1 MLTIPADYTVECSDD
16 MPMEDASATDNCGN
30 FEITLVMET
39 VPGDAAGNYT
49 ILRTFTATDD
59 AGNATTLTQTITVQD
74 TTAPVLTIPADYTA
88 ECTDVLVYDDASAT
102 DNCGSIDIVLV
113 EEIVAGDCP
122 QEYTLLRT
130 FTATDDAGN
139 ATTLTQT
146 ITVVDTTAPEL
157 FVPPSYEADCGDEL
171 ILLDGLASDLCG
183 EAAVIVEES
192 YDYAC
197 ATSYVLT
204 RTFTAIDLCGNTT
217 VGTQTIT
224 VTDTTAPEFTSI
236 PADYTAECSDEL
248 DLSLPTATDN
258 CDEVNISV
266 EEEVI
271 AGECANEYTLIR
283 TFTASDDCGNASVTT
298 QTITVQDTT
307 APEFTSVPGDE
318 TIEFGMEV
326 SDEMATATDNCDGVT
341 VTVSE
346 ETDMGD
352 CEGNFVVTRT
362 FTAVDACGN
371 TSVAV
376 QTVTVE
382 DTTAPALTVGADAT
396 IECDEEI
403 PAEEFTVSDLSE
415 VDVDVTEVIIAGDC
429 PQAMTIE
436 RTYTATD
443 ACGNSTSLAQTIE
456 IVDTTAPIF
465 TYTPPAVTVNYAAE
479 GDTLSTAFAIVVDNC
494 DEEAGYYVEET
505 VLTSTSSELTVERLY
520 VAFDAC
526 GNTTTFTQTATLI
539 TIVNGCTDPEACNYD
554 EDANVSDGSCTY
566 PDLYYDCEG
575 NCINPSGF
583 AYLPGHPLEGEVICV
598 ELVVEGCMDPANPAY
613 NPDANVPDEDA
624 CLILGCTIDYAC
636 NYDAD
641 AEYQEPGSCEFES
654 CLGCMNE
661 NACNYDPE
669 ATLPDDNC
677 EFAPLFYDCDG
688 NCNNPSEYTYA
699 DGGII
704 CEELVVFG
712 CTDPLNPA
720 YNPDA
725 NVLDEDACL
734 EGGCMLPY
742 ACNFDP
748 TAEYLLIETCDFD
761 SCAGCT
767 DTEACTYDPDA
778 TLSNPQDCDYAI
790 DFYPSGF
797 FNCDGECN
805 NPSSYVF
812 GDGHPMAGEVICQ
825 EQVVFG
831 CTNMMANNF
840 NFFANVD
847 DGSCVVEVP
856 GCILPWACNYNPDA
870 TVYLD
875 GSCDFSCL
883 GGMPVDGEV
892 CADEMACNYGVE
904 EPCVFFTAEGG
915 LCAQTGCTDETACN
929 YDAEAMVNTGCEY
942 YSCAVFGCTNE
953 AACNF
958 EAAATL
964 DNGTCDFATCMG
976 CMDSAA
982 LNYDADATTDNGQC
996 QYSVPGCTLMI
1007 ACNYDADA
1015 TVNDGSCDFNTCF
1028 GCVAE
1033 DACNYDA
1040 TALYPNG
1047 DCDFAATGM
1056 DCEGNC
1062 LGDVDGDGVCDANE
1076 VEGCMDVTALN
1087 FNVNATDDSGNCTY
1101 LVMGC
1106 VDQMACNFDYA
1117 ADQDNGTCEYDSC
1130 SGCVVTWACNYNADA
1145 TYNDGSC
1152 IFPDVNGVC
1161 PNACESDFD
1170 GDGICDADEVSG
1182 CTYFNAANFNP
1193 AATDDDGTCQFVGC
1207 TDADFTS
1214 YNDLANV
1221 NSGDCTNAP
1230 ASADFTGDGQVQ
1242 LEDLLDFLVAYGTS
1256 GPEWGIDW
1264 VQDGCSVEAMGI
1276 ADLGVSAS
1284 GCTYATATN
1293 YDPTSS
1299 FDEGTCVWLGCTD
1312 SEALNFNSLAT
1323 LDDAS
1328 CSYHVCPDFN
1338 GDGQVQ
1344 AEDLLDFLVAWG
1356 SIYE

>member
-1 MLTIPADYTVECSDD
+1 M
-16 MPMEDASATDNCGN
+16 
-30 FEITLVMET
+30 
-39 VPGDAAGNYT
+39 
-49 ILRTFTATDD
+49 RTFTATDD
-59 AGNATTLTQTITVQD
+59 AGNVTTLTQTITVQD

-113 EEIVAGDCP
+113 EEIVEGECP
-122 QEYTLLRT
+122 QEYTLLRS

-171 ILLDGLASDLCG
+171 LLLDGLASDLCG
-183 EAAVIVEES
+183 AAAVLVEES

-248 DLSLPTATDN
+248 DQSLPTATDN
-258 CDEVNISV
+258 CDDVTIAV
-266 EEEVI
+266 EEEII

-283 TFTASDDCGNASVTT
+283 TFTASDDCGNASVAT

-307 APEFTSVPGDE
+307 APEFTSVPADE
-318 TIEFGMEV
+318 TIEFGTEV
-326 SDEMATATDNCDGVT
+326 SDEMALATDNCDGLT
-341 VTVSE
+341 VSVSE
-346 ETDMGD
+346 ETAMGD
-352 CEGNFVVTRT
+352 CDGNYVVTRT

-382 DTTAPALTVGADAT
+382 DTTAPALTVGADVT

-403 PAEEFTVSDLSE
+403 PAESYTVSDLSE
-415 VDVDVTEVIIAGDC
+415 VDVDVTEEILPGDC
-429 PQAMTIE
+429 PQAMTVV
-436 RTYTATD
+436 RTYLATD
-443 ACGNSTSLAQTIE
+443 ECGNSTSLTQTIE
-456 IVDTTAPIF
+456 IVDTTAPVF
-465 TYTPPAVTVNYAAE
+465 SYTPPAMTVSYASE
-479 GDTLSTAFAIVVDNC
+479 GEDISTPFAIVVDNC
-494 DEEAGYYVEET
+494 DEDAGYTVEET
-505 VLTSTSSELTVERLY
+505 ILVNTSSEFTVERLY
-520 VAFDAC
+520 TAFDAC
-526 GNTTTFTQTATLI
+526 GNTTTFTQMATLI
-539 TIVNGCTDPEACNYD
+539 TIVPGCTDPSSCNYD
-554 EDANVSDGSCTY
+554 EEANVDDGSCEY
-566 PDLYYDCEG
+566 AELYYDCDG
-575 NCINPSGF
+575 NCINDVNGN
-583 AYLPGHPLEGEVICV
+583 GICDELEVY
-598 ELVVEGCMDPANPAY
+598 GCMDENNPAY
-613 NPDANVPDEDA
+613 NPDANMDDGS
-624 CLILGCTIDYAC
+624 CLVGGCMIDYAC
-636 NYDAD
+636 NYDED
-641 AEYQEPGSCEFES
+641 AQYQLPEACEFES
-654 CLGCMNE
+654 CQGCMNE
-661 NACNYDPE
+661 MACNYDAE
-669 ATLPDDNC
+669 ATLPGVEC
-677 EFAPLFYDCDG
+677 VFPELFYDCDG
-688 NCNNPSEYTYA
+688 NCINDENA
-699 DGGII
+699 NGI
-704 CEELVVFG
+704 CDELEILG
-712 CTDPLNPA
+712 CTDPMNPA
-720 YNPDA
+720 FDFEA
-725 NVLDEDACL
+725 NVSDPEACL
-734 EGGCMLPY
+734 DGGCLLPF

-767 DTEACTYDPDA
+767 DVTACNYDDEA
-778 TLSNPQDCDYAI
+778 TLSSVEECV
-790 DFYPSGF
+790 YPIELYPTGF
-797 FNCDGECN
+797 FDCQGECY
-805 NPSSYVF
+805 NPSIYTWAS
-812 GDGHPMAGEVICQ
+812 GPNAGEVICEQ
-825 EQVVFG
+825 QVVFG
-831 CTNMMANNF
+831 CTDMMANNF
-840 NFFANVD
+840 NPFANVD
-847 DGSCVVEVP
+847 NGSCVVEVP
-856 GCILPWACNYNPDA
+856 GCVLPWACNYDPTA
-870 TVYLD
+870 TVYLP

-883 GGMPVDGEV
+883 GGMPVDGEA

-904 EPCVFFTAEGG
+904 GPCVFFTAEGD
-915 LCAQTGCTDETACN
+915 LCAPTGCTDEAACN

-942 YSCAVFGCTNE
+942 FSCAMFGCTNE
-953 AACNF
+953 GACNF
-958 EAAATL
+958 DPVATL
-964 DNGTCDFATCMG
+964 DNGTCDFTMCAG
-976 CMDSAA
+976 CTDESA
-982 LNYDADATTDNGQC
+982 LNYDADATSDNGQC
-996 QYSVPGCTLMI
+996 QYSVAGCTLMI
-1007 ACNYDADA
+1007 ACNYNPDAN
-1015 TVNDGSCDFNTCF
+1015 VNDGSCDFNTCF

-1033 DACNYDA
+1033 EACNYDA
-1040 TALYPNG
+1040 TALYPDGN
-1047 DCDFAATGM
+1047 CDFAATGM

-1087 FNVNATDDSGNCTY
+1087 FNLNATDDSGDCTY

-1106 VDQMACNFDYA
+1106 VDQMACNFDFA
-1117 ADQDNGTCEYDSC
+1117 ADQDNGTCEYESC
-1130 SGCVVTWACNYNADA
+1130 SGCVVTWACNYDADA

-1182 CTYFNAANFNP
+1182 CTYFNASNFNP

>member
-1 MLTIPADYTVECSDD
+1 M
-16 MPMEDASATDNCGN
+16 
-30 FEITLVMET
+30 
-39 VPGDAAGNYT
+39 
-49 ILRTFTATDD
+49 TDD
-59 AGNATTLTQTITVQD
+59 AGNNTVAIQTITVID
-74 TTAPVLTIPADYTA
+74 TTAPVLTIPADYTL
-88 ECTDVLVYDDASAT
+88 ECTGELVFDDASAE
-102 DNCGSIDIVLV
+102 DNCGTVVSLTV
-113 EEIVAGDCP
+113 EDVYLGDDDACP
-122 QEYTLLRT
+122 QEYT
-130 FTATDDAGN
+130 
-139 ATTLTQT
+139 
-146 ITVVDTTAPEL
+146 IE
-157 FVPPSYEADCGDEL
+157 
-171 ILLDGLASDLCG
+171 
-183 EAAVIVEES
+183 
-192 YDYAC
+192 
-197 ATSYVLT
+197 
-204 RTFTAIDLCGNTT
+204 RTFTAIDDAGNVSEATQIITIEDTTAPDLFVPESFEADCGDDILFFPAFTSDSCGVAFLEEAVDTTYSCGQSYVITRTFTASDCAGNTT

-236 PADYTAECSDEL
+236 PEDYTAECSDEL
-248 DLSLPTATDN
+248 ELAMPTATDN
-258 CDEVNISV
+258 CDEVSITV
-266 EEEVI
+266 EEETI
-271 AGECANEYTLIR
+271 SGECANEYTLIR
-283 TFTASDDCGNASVTT
+283 TFTASDDCGNASVAT

-326 SDEMATATDNCDGVT
+326 SDEMATAVDNCGEVT
-341 VTVSE
+341 LTVSE
-346 ETDMGD
+346 ETAMGD
-352 CEGNFVVTRT
+352 CEGNYVVTRT

-382 DTTAPALTVGADAT
+382 DTTTPALTVGADAT

-415 VDVDVTEVIIAGDC
+415 VDVDVTEEIIAGDC
-429 PQAMTIE
+429 PQAMTIL
-436 RTYTATD
+436 RTYTAAD
-443 ACGNSTSLAQTIE
+443 ACGNSTSLTQTIE

-465 TYTPPAVTVNYAAE
+465 TYTPPAVTINYAAE
-479 GDTLSTAFAIVVDNC
+479 GDDISTPFAIVVDNC
-494 DEEAGYYVEET
+494 DENAGYTVEET
-505 VLTSTSSELTVERLY
+505 IMVNTVSEYTVERLY
-520 VAFDAC
+520 TAFDAC

-554 EDANVSDGSCTY
+554 EDANVNDGSCTY
-566 PDLYYDCEG
+566 PELYYDCEPQ
-575 NCINPSGF
+575 CINPSGY
-583 AYLPGHPLEGEVICV
+583 AYLPGHPLEGQVICE
-598 ELVVEGCMDPANPAY
+598 ELVVMGCMDPENPAY
-613 NPDANVPDEDA
+613 NPDANVPDPDA
-624 CLILGCTIDYAC
+624 CLIVGCTIEYAC
-636 NYDAD
+636 NYDPA
-641 AEYQEPGSCEFES
+641 AEYQEQGSCEFES
-654 CLGCMNE
+654 CLGCMIE
-661 NACNYDPE
+661 DACNYDPE

-677 EFAPLFYDCDG
+677 EFADLFYDCDG
-688 NCNNPSEYTYA
+688 NCNDPSPYTYD
-699 DGGII
+699 DGVVI
-704 CEELVVFG
+704 CEELVIMG
-712 CTDPLNPA
+712 CTDPNNPA
-720 YNPDA
+720 FNPDA
-725 NVLDEDACL
+725 NVLDEGACL
-734 EGGCMLPY
+734 VGGCMLPY
-742 ACNFDP
+742 ACNYDAA
-748 TAEYLLIETCDFD
+748 AEYLLIETCDFD

-767 DTEACTYDPDA
+767 DATACTFDPEA
-778 TLSNPQDCDYAI
+778 TLSNPQDCVYAI
-790 DFYPSGF
+790 ELYPSGF
-797 FNCDGECN
+797 YDCDGNCY
-805 NPSSYVF
+805 NPSAHLYLP
-812 GDGHPMAGEVICQ
+812 GHPLDGEVIC
-825 EQVVFG
+825 EELVVFG
-831 CTNMMANNF
+831 CTDPAAVNYNP
-840 NFFANVD
+840 FANVD
-847 DGSCVVEVP
+847 DGSCVYEIP
-856 GCILPWACNYNPDA
+856 GCLLPFACNYDPNA
-870 TVYLD
+870 TVYLP

-883 GGMPVDGEV
+883 GGMPVDGEA
-892 CADEMACNYGVE
+892 CADEMACNYGLE
-904 EPCVFFTAEGG
+904 EPCVYFTPEGD
-915 LCAQTGCTDETACN
+915 LCVQTGCTDEDACN
-929 YDAEAMVNTGCEY
+929 YDEEALVNTGCEY
-942 YSCAVFGCTNE
+942 YSCALFGCTNQL
-953 AACNF
+953 ACNF

-964 DNGTCDFATCMG
+964 DNGTCDFATCTG
-976 CMDSAA
+976 CTDSTA
-982 LNYDADATTDNGQC
+982 LNYDADATNDNGQC
-996 QYSVPGCTLMI
+996 QYSVLGCTLMI

-1033 DACNYDA
+1033 DACNYDD
-1040 TALYPNG
+1040 TALYPDGN
-1047 DCDFAATGM
+1047 CDFAATGM

-1087 FNVNATDDSGNCTY
+1087 FNVNATDDSDDCTY

-1130 SGCVVTWACNYNADA
+1130 SGCVVTWACNYNVDA

-1182 CTYFNAANFNP
+1182 CTYFNASNFNP

-1284 GCTYATATN
+1284 GCTYPNATN
-1293 YDPTSS
+1293 FDPTSS